1 MADGQRQFLHGVIE
15 FYQTRTSTHL
25 TVAAEKLA
33 STSVQQNDDMRRITA
48 WVAIIAVP
56 TAVTGFFG
64 QNVPYPGFGETA
76 GFIASAVIM
85 ASSRS
90 FCSSSSRPRNGS
102 DCTVR
107 TRRASF
113 RKLRPR
119 HRDQDTVR
127 TPGSQ
132 FAAPQR

>member
-1 MADGQRQFLHGVIE
+1 MVRSMAEGQRQFLHGVIE

-64 QNVPYPGFGETA
+64 QNVDSPALPRPP
-76 GFIASAVIM
+76 
-85 ASSRS
+85 ASS
-90 FCSSSSRPRNGS
+90 P
-102 DCTVR
+102 
-107 TRRASF
+107 
-113 RKLRPR
+113 PW
-119 HRDQDTVR
+119 
-127 TPGSQ
+127 
-132 FAAPQR
+132 